1 MHAAFTKFL
10 PPILRYPS
18 ITFALDRMV
27 YVEIPLP
34 LLYLISAVV
43 LMTGFT
49 PCRKPKDVLLFSVNY
64 PPVAVQACPLS

>member
-1 MHAAFTKFL
+1 
-10 PPILRYPS
+10 
-18 ITFALDRMV
+18 MV
-27 YVEIPLP
+27 YVEIPLL

-49 PCRKPKDVLLFSVNY
+49 PCRRPKDVLLFSVNY